1 MESMFEQYTSVTGVH
16 LALRD
21 GARRGTEC
29 KCASCGRR
37 DALVYPWPLGG
48 SMGLRCAVCIV
59 KESGGQDAA

>member
-1 MESMFEQYTSVTGVH
+1 MRDSLFECYTSVTGVH
-16 LALRD
+16 LALRE
-21 GARRGTEC
+21 GAQEG

-48 SMGLRCAVCIV
+48 SLGHRCAVCVV